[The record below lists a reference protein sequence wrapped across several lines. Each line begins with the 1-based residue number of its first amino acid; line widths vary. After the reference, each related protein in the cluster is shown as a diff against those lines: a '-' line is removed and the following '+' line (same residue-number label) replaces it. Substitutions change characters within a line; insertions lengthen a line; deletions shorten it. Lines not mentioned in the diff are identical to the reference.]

1 MRIFSD
7 IKPNSMKFTFLKRS
21 IYGTLVAIMFF
32 LFSPNAQA
40 QDFNFDQFLSA
51 GAADANTLISN
62 YMKPAMT
69 GFGYGINGGWYNT
82 AKTHKKLGFDLTISV
97 NAAQVPDADEFF
109 IFNNAD
115 YSGIR
120 LANGTSAE
128 TPTLMGSGDNGPQLV
143 AFSTVNINGTQQT
156 FESAPFNAP
165 KGLGLG
171 NFNVV
176 PVPTINLGIGIIK
189 NTDLKVRYVPEV
201 SQDDFKMS
209 LIGFGIMHDI
219 KQYIP
224 FLKRLPID
232 VSVLAA
238 YTDADIE
245 YDLNGVGLAG
255 RNQLATYDVTAWTAQ
270 VLVSKK
276 LALLTVYG
284 GLGYNS
290 ATTSLAMSGDYDI
303 EVAAEVNGQLGSE
316 ILTLTDPVDLEF
328 DSNGVRATVG
338 LRIKLAVLTFHADYT
353 AQEYNIISGG
363 FGIAL
368 R

>member
-1 MRIFSD
+1 
-7 IKPNSMKFTFLKRS
+7 MKFTFLKRS
-21 IYGTLVAIMFF
+21 IFGTMVATLFF
-32 LFSPNAQA
+32 LLSPNTQA
-40 QDFNFDQFLSA
+40 QEFNFDEFLRA
-51 GAADANTLISN
+51 GANDANTLISN

-109 IFNNAD
+109 TFNNSD

-120 LANGTSAE
+120 LASGTSAE
-128 TPTLMGSGDNGPQLV
+128 TPTLLGPGDDGPQLV
-143 AFSTVNINGTQQT
+143 AFSTVDINGTPQT
-156 FESAPFNAP
+156 FESAPFRAP
-165 KGLGLG
+165 RGAGLG

-176 PVPTINLGIGIIK
+176 PVPTVNLGIGIIK

-201 SQDDFKMS
+201 NTKDFKMN

-232 VSVLAA
+232 VSLLAA
-238 YTDADIE
+238 YTSADIE
-245 YDLNGVGLAG
+245 YDLNGLGLAG
-255 RNQLATYDVTAWTAQ
+255 SNQLATYDVKAWTAQ

-290 ATTSLAMSGDYDI
+290 ATTSLAMTGQYDI
-303 EVAAEVNGQLGSE
+303 EVAAEINGQLGSE
-316 ILTLTDPVDLEF
+316 TLTLTDPVDLEF

-353 AQEYNIISGG
+353 AQEYSVISGG

>member
-1 MRIFSD
+1 
-7 IKPNSMKFTFLKRS
+7 MKITLLKRS
-21 IYGTLVAIMFF
+21 F
-32 LFSPNAQA
+32 LGSLSAALLLLFTVNAQA
-40 QDFNFDQFLSA
+40 QDFNFDEFLRA
-51 GAADANTLISN
+51 GAGDANTLISN
-62 YMKPAMT
+62 YMQPAMT

-97 NAAQVPDADEFF
+97 NAAQIPSSDEFF
-109 IFNNAD
+109 TFNNSD

-120 LANGTSAE
+120 LANGTSAQ

-143 AFSTVNINGTQQT
+143 AFSSVNIGGTEQEFT
-156 FESAPFNAP
+156 SAPFNAP
-165 KGLGLG
+165 RGLGLG
-171 NFNVV
+171 SFNVV
-176 PVPTINLGIGIIK
+176 PVPTVNLGIGLIK

-224 FLKRLPID
+224 VLNKLPLDI
-232 VSVLAA
+232 SILAA
-238 YTDADIE
+238 FTDADIE
-245 YDLNGVGLAG
+245 YDLNDLGLAG

-270 VLVSKK
+270 LLVSKK
-276 LALLTVYG
+276 LALLTLYG
-284 GLGYNS
+284 GIGYNS
-290 ATTSLAMSGDYDI
+290 ATTSLAMTGEYDI

-316 ILTLTDPVDLEF
+316 ILTLENPVDLEF

-338 LRIKLAVLTFHADYT
+338 LRIKLAILTFHADYT

-363 FGIAL
+363 FGIAI

>member
-1 MRIFSD
+1 
-7 IKPNSMKFTFLKRS
+7 MKITLLRRS
-21 IYGTLVAIMFF
+21 VYGTLIACGIF
-32 LFSPNAQA
+32 LLSPVAQA
-40 QDFNFDQFLSA
+40 QDFNFDEFLRA
-51 GAADANTLISN
+51 GTNDANTLIGE
-62 YMKPAMT
+62 YMNPAMT

-97 NAAQVPDADEFF
+97 NAAQVPDAAE
-109 IFNNAD
+109 IFTFRNSD
-115 YSGIR
+115 YSNIR
-120 LANGTSAE
+120 LASGTTAE
-128 TPTLMGSGDNGPQLV
+128 LPTLMGSDEDGPLLE
-143 AFSTVNINGTQQT
+143 AFSSVNIGGTDQEFRTQ
-156 FESAPFNAP
+156 FRAPP
-165 KGLGLG
+165 GLGLG

-176 PVPTINLGIGIIK
+176 PVPTINLGIGLIK
-189 NTDLKVRYVPEV
+189 NTDLKLRYVPEV
-201 SQDDFKMS
+201 NSEEFKMN

-245 YDLNGVGLAG
+245 YDLNDLGLAG

-276 LALLTVYG
+276 LTFLTFYG

-290 ATTSLAMSGDYDI
+290 ATTSLAMTGEYDI

-316 ILTLTDPVDLEF
+316 TLTLTDPIDLEF

-338 LRIKLAVLTFHADYT
+338 LRIKLAVLTFHVDYT
-353 AQEYNIISGG
+353 VQEFNVLAGG
-363 FGIAL
+363 IGIAV

>member
-1 MRIFSD
+1 
-7 IKPNSMKFTFLKRS
+7 MKFTFLKRS
-21 IYGTLVAIMFF
+21 IFGTLVAIMFF

-40 QDFNFDQFLSA
+40 QDFNFDEFLRA
-51 GAADANTLISN
+51 GASDANTLISN

-97 NAAQVPDADEFF
+97 NAAQIPDADEFF
-109 IFNNAD
+109 TFNNSD
-115 YSGIR
+115 YTNIR
-120 LANGTSAE
+120 LASGTSAQ
-128 TPTLMGSGDNGPQLV
+128 TPTLMGPDSNGPVLE
-143 AFSTVNINGTQQT
+143 AFSTVNVGGMQQ
-156 FESAPFNAP
+156 EIVSQFNAP
-165 KGLGLG
+165 RGAGLGS
-171 NFNVV
+171 FNVV
-176 PVPTINLGIGIIK
+176 PVPTVNLGIGLIK
-189 NTDLKVRYVPEV
+189 NTDLKLRYVPEV
-201 SQDDFKMS
+201 NTKDFKMN

-245 YDLNGVGLAG
+245 YDLNGLGLNG
-255 RNQLATYDVTAWTAQ
+255 SNQLAIYDVTAWTAQ
-270 VLVSKK
+270 VLVSEK

-290 ATTSLAMSGDYDI
+290 ATTSLAMTGTYVI
-303 EVAAEVNGQLGSE
+303 QEAQNIGGQQIAEQ
-316 ILTLTDPVDLEF
+316 TLVDPIDLEF

>member
-1 MRIFSD
+1 MNFNFLRRSVIGAITACFIF
-7 IKPNSMKFTFLKRS
+7 L
-21 IYGTLVAIMFF
+21 L
-32 LFSPNAQA
+32 SPTTQA
-40 QDFNFDQFLSA
+40 QEFNFDEFLRA
-51 GAADANTLISN
+51 GAADANTLISA

-69 GFGYGINGGWYNT
+69 GFGYGINNGWYNT

-109 IFNNAD
+109 TFNNSD
-115 YSGIR
+115 YSNIR

-128 TPTLMGSGDNGPQLV
+128 SPTLMGPNEEGPLLE
-143 AFSTVNINGTQQT
+143 AFSTVTVGGMQQEIVTQ
-156 FESAPFNAP
+156 FRAPQGA
-165 KGLGLG
+165 GLG

-189 NTDLKVRYVPEV
+189 NTDLKIRYVPEV
-201 SQDDFKMS
+201 SRKDFKMD

-224 FLKRLPID
+224 FLKRLPLD
-232 VSVLAA
+232 VSFLGA
-238 YTDADIE
+238 YTQANIE
-245 YDLNGVGLAG
+245 YDLNSLGLSG
-255 RNQLATYDVTAWTAQ
+255 TNQLATYDVSAWTAQ

-284 GLGYNS
+284 GVGYNS
-290 ATTSLAMSGDYDI
+290 ATTSLAMTGTYVIQDAQNVGGQQVD
-303 EVAAEVNGQLGSE
+303 EV
-316 ILTLTDPVDLEF
+316 TLVDPIDLEF
-328 DSNGVRATVG
+328 DSNGIRATVG
-338 LRIKLAVLTFHADYT
+338 LRIKLTVLTFHADYT
-353 AQEYNIISGG
+353 AQEYNVISGG